1 MTTTPVPAAPT
12 AAAEDP
18 RDRLDGAVPTPSF
31 AFLLTLITL
40 SVLFWLVTF
49 KRTTGFLLPEQWLL
63 NDVVAPLREAVHTSA
78 PAVDSFLLAV
88 SALGSGWFVSL
99 GFAALG
105 LGMLFIGRRDL
116 AWLVALGTL
125 AFPMEWALKY
135 FTAIP
140 AIRGEELLGAL
151 LNLGGIGLDDI
162 ADFPAGHALRA
173 TVFYGITA
181 FIVARLTAR
190 RGPGMLAYGLAL
202 GLIVAI
208 SVTRLYLGAH
218 FPTDVVGGWTAGM
231 SLLTIGVSWHV
242 LQADERMRVRE
253 RELRL
258 VRRQQMLEQLRMRR
272 EAAPGETPP
281 ERPVTPRPRPRPMA
295 QQSGRET

>member
-1 MTTTPVPAAPT
+1 MTTTPVPAPPDT
-12 AAAEDP
+12 AAEDP

-49 KRTTGFLLPEQWLL
+49 KRTTSFTYPEVWLL
-63 NDVVAPLREAVHTSA
+63 NEVVAPLREVIHTSA
-78 PAVDSFLLAV
+78 PLVDSVLLAI

-105 LGMLFIGRRDL
+105 LLMIAIGRRDL

-135 FTAIP
+135 FTAEP

-151 LNLGGIGLDDI
+151 FNVGGHGLDDI

-173 TVFYGITA
+173 TVFYGISA
-181 FIVARLTAR
+181 FIVARLSAR
-190 RGPGMLAYGLAL
+190 RTPGMLAYGLAVV
-202 GLIVAI
+202 LIGAI

-218 FPTDVVGGWTAGM
+218 FPTDVFGGWTAGM
-231 SLLTIGVSWHV
+231 ALLTIGVSWHV
-242 LQADERMRVRE
+242 LQVDERMRIRE
-253 RELRL
+253 REARL
-258 VRRQQMLEQLRMRR
+258 ARRQEMLEQLRHRR
-272 EAAPGETPP
+272 EAGAALSGE
-281 ERPVTPRPRPRPMA
+281 RSGTPRPRPRPVA
-295 QQSGRET
+295 QPPGREA